1 MRPSHQATARRF
13 GSIAAF
19 PLAALAS
26 CYLGLLASRLLWEAP
41 RLLVAAFTDAEV
53 VSFGRFGFLSLIP
66 NLYVLQPTEA
76 PPLTFAAFSGGAI
89 AVAVVLLAA
98 CLRWADA
105 FEGWLRLSL
114 VFLAFWTTLLLA
126 EAAAAFA
133 VRGGGP
139 LAAVVSMLGGTTG
152 AVGRWVLAAAVA
164 LVCWL
169 CLARLLQSLAGES
182 GTGSGAVSPTAPQRA
197 WQLTLWFLLPVAVV
211 CAALSAATWRF
222 GRWQAFGGALPLL
235 AAVLPALAAIRFRRE
250 QLDPFRPTIRGAI
263 VSSVAGGLALV
274 AVAAYPGMAHHPERP
289 EFDTVAS
296 RHWEISFERGAFS
309 LAEQHSWAEAADRR
323 VEEYGQ
329 RLGIPLE
336 GERLHSRVYLS
347 TRNKRAVTHERRDGQ
362 PFTLSE
368 DASTLDQLLSPERTP
383 EDPRGEPLLLM
394 AHSWGPPASQ
404 SVADAV
410 ARYAIGSFLGRPLG
424 GYARQI
430 RCEEQPYPLAEVLGG
445 SPRYL
450 SPLVRDA
457 MGGAWIESLFAVRG
471 TGVLRQIYRA
481 IPAEEGPGTIA
492 GALGASWNELEA
504 AWQSVLARSDAR
516 CESPARSAGAPATGV
531 EKGVSFSHEIGGDWG
546 YGSDSA
552 QRELEKIRGIG
563 ANSVAIMPYAF
574 TRAPEET
581 SIRFRTDETDARV
594 IRTIEQAR
602 HAGLRVLLKPHLWGR
617 GFTGDIRFASDED
630 FQLWWESYR
639 SWLLHF
645 ARMAELYDVELLALG
660 NELGGLTGHEQAWR
674 DLIRDVRRIYRG
686 KLTYASHWSGEFEQV
701 AFWDALDYIGVNA
714 YFPLAAPGE
723 TPRSDSARVA
733 AIRSRLAAVA
743 ARFGKPVLFTEVGFP
758 STENA
763 AVEPWADGGGA
774 IDLQLQQS
782 CYEVVFESF
791 SREPWFAGAY
801 WWKWPSHGRGGPYDG
816 GHPPNGKPA
825 MEVLRRW
832 FQEHNRTHPSNRP
845 GENTPSRGR

>member
-1 MRPSHQATARRF
+1 MARRI
-13 GSIAAF
+13 GTIAVF
-19 PLAALAS
+19 SLAALAN
-26 CYLGLLASRLLWEAP
+26 CYLGLLIAHLLWSAP
-41 RLLVAAFTDAEV
+41 QLLVAAVSDAEV
-53 VSFGRFGFLSLIP
+53 VAFGRIGSLSLVP
-66 NLYVLQPTEA
+66 NLYVLQPTDA
-76 PPLTFAAFSGGAI
+76 PPLAFAAYAAGAI

-98 CLRWADA
+98 CVRFVDS
-105 FEGWLRLSL
+105 FGGWFRLSL
-114 VFLAFWTTLLLA
+114 VYLAFWTNLLLA
-126 EAAAAFA
+126 AAAVGFA
-133 VRGGGP
+133 TRGLGP
-139 LAAVVSMLGGTTG
+139 LAALTAMLGATPRI
-152 AVGRWVLAAAVA
+152 AGRWILAAAV
-164 LVCWL
+164 VIVGCL
-169 CLARLLQSLAGES
+169 CVTRLLQSLAG
-182 GTGSGAVSPTAPQRA
+182 GLGAPAQRA
-197 WQLTLWFLLPVAVV
+197 WRLTLWFLLPVAVIS
-211 CAALSAATWRF
+211 ASLSAATWRF
-222 GRWQAFGGALPLL
+222 GRMQPLGGAMPLLL
-235 AAVLPALAAIRFRRE
+235 AAAVLLAATLPALATSRFQR
-250 QLDPFRPTIRGAI
+250 QGNPFRPTIRGAI
-263 VSSVAGGLALV
+263 VTVTTGTFALA
-274 AVAAYPGMAHHPERP
+274 AMAAYPGMTRHATQP
-289 EFDTVAS
+289 EFDSVTS
-296 RHWEISFERGAFS
+296 QHWEISFEQGAFS
-309 LAEQHSWAEAADRR
+309 PAERQSWAEAADRR
-323 VEEYGQ
+323 LEEYSH
-329 RLGIPLE
+329 RLGIPLD
-336 GERLHSRVYLS
+336 GARLRSGVYLS
-347 TRNKRAVTHERRDGQ
+347 TKNKRAVTRERRDDQ
-362 PFTLSE
+362 PFTLRA
-368 DASTLDQLLSPERTP
+368 DALTLDQLLSPERTP

-394 AHSWGPPASQ
+394 AHAWGPPASQ
-404 SVADAV
+404 SVADAI
-410 ARYAIGSFLGRPLG
+410 ARYAIGSFLSRSLG

-430 RCEEQPYPLAEVLGG
+430 SCEEQPYPLADVLGV
-445 SPRYL
+445 SPRYI

-457 MGGAWIESLFAVRG
+457 MGGAWIESLAEAHG
-471 TGVLRQIYRA
+471 IDVLPRIYRA
-481 IPAEEGPGTIA
+481 IPAEEGSETIA
-492 GALGASWNELEA
+492 GALGTSWNEVEA

-516 CESPARSAGAPATGV
+516 CESPARSAGAPTAGV
-531 EKGVSFSHEIGGDWG
+531 ENGVSFSHEIGGDWG

-602 HAGLRVLLKPHLWGR
+602 HAGLGVLLKPHLWGR

-660 NELGGLTGHEQAWR
+660 NELGGLTVHEQAWR

-763 AVEPWADGGGA
+763 AVGPWADGGGA
-774 IDLQLQQS
+774 IDLQLQKR
-782 CYEVVFESF
+782 CYEVIFESF
-791 SREPWFAGAY
+791 WREPWFAGGY

-816 GHPPNGKPA
+816 SHPPNGKPA

-832 FQEHNRTHPSNRP
+832 FLDDGRVDPSDSPSEDTR
-845 GENTPSRGR
+845 SRGR